1 MSNTAKVYDFSAAQE
16 RRSSRMEN
24 QKQGHFALFRS
35 LLSKEWA
42 SDTAKFSLWVRIIGQ
57 AQYKPRTVE
66 FDGVKWNLQAG
77 QLVTKVPYLAKK
89 LKDSQGNE
97 KSPKQVRDMLEFFAK
112 ENMITFEGNRH
123 GTVITV
129 TNYADYQADFEVTNE
144 VTKEVTNKPSTG
156 AAFRGVEVTNEVTK
170 EVKQSKKLLEQE
182 IINNKNTMSE
192 QVRTECKKSPA
203 LHEETDRAFEE
214 IFWLAGMVKGGKAK
228 AKSAFRTQFKAWR
241 KESGGTPEQFAQFL
255 ADDIASRK
263 GKQFGFDKLHPSTY
277 LNGQRWNDEKPV
289 PEPTQSNNSKFSIG
303 SNGLVFY

>member
-1 MSNTAKVYDFSAAQE
+1 MSNLAYDDNVSPIRPEIQVVERKVVQLEDGFLRLANELLDATMCSGLPETELCIVMAVWRKTYGFSKKMDWISNEQLEAMIDKHHTHCSTAKNNLIRKKVLIQE
-16 RRSSRMEN
+16 GRKIGMNKDISSWETKN
-24 QKQGHFALFRS
+24 NGFCKTLAKPAKETLAEVAKPPKQK
-35 LLSKEWA
+35 LLS
-42 SDTAKFSLWVRIIGQ
+42 
-57 AQYKPRTVE
+57 
-66 FDGVKWNLQAG
+66 
-77 QLVTKVPYLAKK
+77 TKYNNTKDKK
-89 LKDSQGNE
+89 DNE
-97 KSPKQVRDMLEFFAK
+97 
-112 ENMITFEGNRH
+112 
-123 GTVITV
+123 
-129 TNYADYQADFEVTNE
+129 
-144 VTKEVTNKPSTG
+144 
-156 AAFRGVEVTNEVTK
+156 
-170 EVKQSKKLLEQE
+170 
-182 IINNKNTMSE
+182 NTMSE
-192 QVRTECKKSPA
+192 QVRTECKKSPS

>member
-1 MSNTAKVYDFSAAQE
+1 MSNLAYDDNVSPIRPEIQVVERKVVQLEDGFLRLANELLDATMCSGLPETELCIVMAVWRKTYGFSKKMDWISNEQLEAMIDKHHTHCSTAKNNLIRKKVLIQE
-16 RRSSRMEN
+16 GRKIGMNKDISSWETKN
-24 QKQGHFALFRS
+24 NGFCKTLAKPAKETLAEVAKPPKQK
-35 LLSKEWA
+35 LLS
-42 SDTAKFSLWVRIIGQ
+42 
-57 AQYKPRTVE
+57 
-66 FDGVKWNLQAG
+66 
-77 QLVTKVPYLAKK
+77 TKDNNTKDKK
-89 LKDSQGNE
+89 DNE
-97 KSPKQVRDMLEFFAK
+97 
-112 ENMITFEGNRH
+112 
-123 GTVITV
+123 
-129 TNYADYQADFEVTNE
+129 
-144 VTKEVTNKPSTG
+144 
-156 AAFRGVEVTNEVTK
+156 
-170 EVKQSKKLLEQE
+170 
-182 IINNKNTMSE
+182 NTMSE
-192 QVRTECKKSPA
+192 QVRTECKKSPS

>member
-1 MSNTAKVYDFSAAQE
+1 MSNLAYDDNVSPIRPEIQVVERKVVQLEDGFLRLANELLDATMCSGLPETELCIVMAVWRKTYGFSKKMDWISNEQLEAMIDKHHTHCSTAKNNLIRKKVLIQE
-16 RRSSRMEN
+16 GRKIGMNKDISSWETKN
-24 QKQGHFALFRS
+24 NGFCKTLAKPAKETLAEVAKPPKQK
-35 LLSKEWA
+35 LLS
-42 SDTAKFSLWVRIIGQ
+42 
-57 AQYKPRTVE
+57 
-66 FDGVKWNLQAG
+66 
-77 QLVTKVPYLAKK
+77 TKDNNTKDKK
-89 LKDSQGNE
+89 DNE
-97 KSPKQVRDMLEFFAK
+97 
-112 ENMITFEGNRH
+112 
-123 GTVITV
+123 
-129 TNYADYQADFEVTNE
+129 
-144 VTKEVTNKPSTG
+144 
-156 AAFRGVEVTNEVTK
+156 
-170 EVKQSKKLLEQE
+170 
-182 IINNKNTMSE
+182 NTMSE

-289 PEPTQSNNSKFSIG
+289 PEPTQPTNSKFSIG